1 VFGTATWRRKSSPP
15 ETTNTP
21 TVGGALVRP
30 IAESLDVLARRR
42 TDADGDQ
49 RLHFPAECGEVGL
62 GVVAADHAA
71 LAQGADPL
79 ERGRRRNVDG
89 LSDRAVRAKGVALQF
104 AQNRRIKFAQL
115 DHFGSPVE

>member
-1 VFGTATWRRKSSPP
+1 M
-15 ETTNTP
+15 
-21 TVGGALVRP
+21 RP
-30 IAESLDVLARRR
+30 IAECFDVLAGGRA
-42 TDADGDQ
+42 DADSDQ
-49 RLHFPAECGEVGL
+49 RLYFPAERGEVGL

-79 ERGRRRNVDG
+79 ERRRGCDMDSLR
-89 LSDRAVRAKGVALQF
+89 DRAVRTAGVVLEL